1 MWLGSD
7 ERHDAKD
14 GPVPVNSIVNLWR
27 GEAPVRE
34 AFWSWLVFRGFLLNA
49 GCTLGALVLVADAPD
64 ATPLLWLAV
73 LLHLAAVPYNLVCLV
88 GIWRSAA
95 RTPDDRTADALKVA
109 AVLLVVAYM
118 VV

>member
-1 MWLGSD
+1 M
-7 ERHDAKD
+7 
-14 GPVPVNSIVNLWR
+14 
-27 GEAPVRE
+27 PVRE
-34 AFWSWLVFRGFLLNA
+34 SFWSWLVLRGLLLNA
-49 GCTLGALVLVADAPD
+49 GCTLGALVLVAAAPD

-95 RTPDDRTADALKVA
+95 RTPEDRTADALKVA
-109 AVLLVVAYM
+109 AIVLVVAYM